1 MTKAILYQQQLMKQA
16 LKKLDEIEQVKRLFG
31 SIDTQFVNSKSI
43 QLQGEYAELMTMLTK
58 YVCNAAGFMI
68 IPVDVQQNVVSMAE
82 QKYREVVA

>member
-1 MTKAILYQQQLMKQA
+1 MTKAIIYQQQIMKQA

-43 QLQGEYAELMTMLTK
+43 QLQGEYAELMTMLTSH
-58 YVCNAAGFMI
+58 VCESTGFTI
-68 IPVDVQQNVVSMAE
+68 LPVDVQHNVVSIAE